1 MTCLWGWGMNDGVD
15 HVRAVMAQAEDVDLP
30 EDLRADADGDQD
42 GEIPPAPPVSGEAD
56 PPIVQACAA
65 FPLNDYGNGQRFI
78 THFGQ
83 DVMWVPR
90 VGWFTWTGCVWRKD
104 ADDIEVR
111 KYSQRISGL
120 IEAEIP
126 WLTLDQRQ
134 MDLLAQEDSLRAA
147 RRDLDGKAN
156 DPDDPD
162 AEAAGQIDKIEAKL
176 RSIDGIKKTLA
187 SKRREHRSFA
197 RSSGNKARIDATL
210 TEGGIG
216 MAVHIDDL
224 DAAPLDV
231 NTESGVLRFTR
242 VDCREDGGGIVADVQ
257 LVPHD
262 RADRFTKMMPVVYD
276 PAAKAP
282 RFDKFLRQ
290 IQPDA
295 EMRAFLQRWL
305 GMSMTSI
312 LVQKLAF
319 FYGSGANGKSVLV
332 DLIARLMG
340 DYSATAKIESLTGK
354 NKRGG
359 SDATPDLVPLIGARM
374 VRASEPEEGERFQEG
389 LIKELTGGE
398 PILVR
403 ALHSDFV
410 EVRPQFKLT
419 ISGNHK
425 PEIRG
430 TDDGIWRRVML
441 VPFDV
446 QIPEA
451 ERDPNLG
458 RKLFE
463 QERSGILNWL
473 IEGLLAYLEGGLQ
486 EPAAVLNAT
495 REFREESDPVGAFL
509 EACCVVSGE
518 PYDTVSARDLGE
530 AFNVWLDD
538 RGEGQWQPR
547 TISLKLK
554 DKSKRWKSPTTGKG
568 FTQRKSSTM
577 SYDGVRFNDV
587 FGKRFREAPRDS
599 QGRVLR
605 ARVEDEA

>member
-1 MTCLWGWGMNDGVD
+1 MSDGLEN
-15 HVRAVMAQAEDVDLP
+15 VRSVMAQAEDVDLP
-30 EDLRADADGDQD
+30 DDLRTEPDADRDS
-42 GEIPPAPPVSGEAD
+42 EIPPAPPVSGDAD
-56 PPIVQACAA
+56 PPVAQACAA

-90 VGWFTWTGCVWRKD
+90 VGWFTWTGRVWRKD
-104 ADDIEVR
+104 ADEIEVR

-156 DPDDPD
+156 DPDAPD
-162 AEAAGQIDKIEAKL
+162 AEASGQIDKIEAKL

-231 NTESGVLRFTR
+231 NTESGVLRFSR
-242 VDCREDGGGIVADVQ
+242 VDCREDGGGIVSDVR
-257 LVPHD
+257 LVEHD
-262 RADRFTKMMPVVYD
+262 RADRFTKMMPVIYD
-276 PAAKAP
+276 PDAKAP

-332 DLIARLMG
+332 DLIARIMG

-473 IEGLLAYLEGGLQ
+473 TEGLLAYLEGGLQ

>member
-1 MTCLWGWGMNDGVD
+1 MNDGVD

-90 VGWFTWTGCVWRKD
+90 VGWFTWTGRVWRKD